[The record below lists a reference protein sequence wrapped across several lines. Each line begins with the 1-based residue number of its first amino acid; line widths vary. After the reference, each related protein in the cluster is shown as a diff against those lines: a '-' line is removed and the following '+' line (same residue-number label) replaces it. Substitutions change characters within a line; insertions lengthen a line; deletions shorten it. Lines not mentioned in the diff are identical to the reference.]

1 MKIELNQN
9 KVFYNNGS
17 EKKEIHPFWL
27 RERVNGEEYLDKGTQ
42 QRLFD
47 PTSLSSDISIN
58 KANINEKY
66 LEIDFNDGVTSKL
79 EIDKIALEF
88 SKEDIVIKSIEK
100 TKWDSGLKNIKNFNY
115 QEDIYIY
122 ENNKIK
128 NLNNYWPTTI
138 IKSNSELFVRIIYK
152 FSNNNFRKKIKYLWL
167 KIYWENY
174 GHFGI
179 SNNKDCFLINLDG
192 QKQRTKEVFEIP
204 INNKYKAFA
213 IKTDLLGCFDNPVNT
228 VIEYSKGVVR
238 ENDILTIGES
248 PLAIMQNRY
257 ISPQNLEYSL
267 FSKALCYFFHPTS
280 SLATACGMQLLINRI
295 GVTRITFALFV
306 GYLFKL
312 VGIKGMF
319 YRLTGSESSLI
330 DDISGTVTPYD
341 KSIVMGPLNADLF
354 CKEVSNYLN
363 IDVAVVDVN
372 DLGGVKV
379 LASSNKKVNKILK
392 RSLISNPAGNGDE
405 KPL

>member
-1 MKIELNQN
+1 MILINILLLLL
-9 KVFYNNGS
+9 VFL
-17 EKKEIHPFWL
+17 II
-27 RERVNGEEYLDKGTQ
+27 
-42 QRLFD
+42 
-47 PTSLSSDISIN
+47 SDLYIKNSP
-58 KANINEKY
+58 K
-66 LEIDFNDGVTSKL
+66 SKL
-79 EIDKIALEF
+79 ILVPINYKVKRKDGLNELIVDLKITN
-88 SKEDIVIKSIEK
+88 KSK
-100 TKWDSGLKNIKNFNY
+100 TKETMVMNMNFELDFFKSKGNEYCQNLKY
-115 QEDIYIY
+115 QEDIYIHDK
-122 ENNKIK
+122 NKLK

-138 IKSNSELFVRIIYK
+138 IKSNSELFVRLIYR

-167 KIYWENY
+167 KVFWENY

-179 SNNKDCFLINLDG
+179 TKNNDCLLINLDG
-192 QKQRTKEVFEIP
+192 QKSRLKEVFEIP
-204 INNKYKAFA
+204 INDKYNAFA
-213 IKTDLLGCFDNPVNT
+213 IKTDLLGCFDDPVNT
-228 VIEYSKGVVR
+228 VIEYCEGIVKKD
-238 ENDILTIGES
+238 DILTIGES

-280 SLATACGMQLLINRI
+280 SLATACGMQFLINRI

-306 GYLFKL
+306 GFLFKL
-312 VGIKGMF
+312 IGIKGMF

-354 CKEVSNYLN
+354 CKEVSKYLD

-379 LASSNKKVNKILK
+379 LASSNKTVNKILK
-392 RSLISNPAGNGDE
+392 RNLISNPAGNGDE
-405 KPL
+405 KTPIVLIREKK